1 MGRGFKNREVRVGRD
16 MGAAP
21 SQQGAME
28 EAARSTGK
36 EDELAQEE
44 PAWRPPE
51 AHKKVPP
58 PVDTLKARE
67 VWGLGMRHQ

>member
-16 MGAAP
+16 LGAAP

-36 EDELAQEE
+36 EDELGQEE
-44 PAWRPPE
+44 PAW
-51 AHKKVPP
+51 
-58 PVDTLKARE
+58 
-67 VWGLGMRHQ
+67 